1 MKKYFTEEQVME
13 FVRKYLILLGYSTDL
28 EIKRYV
34 LDDEKVGF
42 DLYYEAELK
51 GSKKRLVAPLTR
63 KNFVFLL
70 KNALETL
77 GYGEFFVAI
86 FVVEERVVYCVSPI
100 MNQKEFYVKSKGKDR
115 KRR

>member
-1 MKKYFTEEQVME
+1 MKKYFTEEKVME
-13 FVRKYLILLGYSTDL
+13 FVRKYLILLGYPTDL

-63 KNFVFLL
+63 KKFCISFKKCFGDIRLWRVFCCYFCGRRKSCLL
-70 KNALETL
+70 
-77 GYGEFFVAI
+77 
-86 FVVEERVVYCVSPI
+86 C
-100 MNQKEFYVKSKGKDR
+100 
-115 KRR
+115 